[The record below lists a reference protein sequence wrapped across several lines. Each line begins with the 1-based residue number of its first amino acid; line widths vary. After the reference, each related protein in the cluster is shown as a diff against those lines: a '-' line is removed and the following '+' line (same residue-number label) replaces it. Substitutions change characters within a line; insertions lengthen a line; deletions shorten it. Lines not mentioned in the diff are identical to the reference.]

1 MKRYILLGMSFI
13 ALNLC
18 HLYAQQLPKGE
29 GKFTF
34 TEYAPF
40 SERPVDVYYYISP
53 TGDLETMPVVF
64 VFQGADRGVEYL
76 VEFWKKA
83 AEERQFIFVLP
94 HFDLQLYPLEDY
106 QETGILTADRKHA
119 KPQYL
124 QTSALIDEIFNY
136 IQKYTGTKAT
146 KYIMYGHSAG
156 GQFIHRFMLFYD
168 SPYVEKAIVGSP
180 GWYTF
185 PDKEQSFPYG
195 VAGIPYV
202 DGETLRRY
210 LSKDIVIQLGKAD
223 TVREP
228 YLRKTPEAEA
238 QGGNRL
244 ERGRAFYAYARQ
256 LAADNNWSFYWRK
269 EEVEGVGHNS
279 VRMAENAI
287 PTLLS
292 GSIRLSPQP
301 EAITTRFYPAPEKEY
316 HTPTLRKPVTE
327 GLASLTEITRYLGT
341 LVEKHPDHVT
351 LSALGISTEGRE
363 IPVLYFGSGK
373 DKHKI
378 RVWIQAG
385 LHGNEPAGPE
395 AVCMLADY
403 LLNDAE
409 GQKLLTHFELALV
422 PVANV
427 DGYATQNRMSG
438 NGLDLN
444 RDQSKLADPVSV
456 LLKKAYISWAP
467 EVALDIHEFTPW
479 RKDYNAFFHKPVAI
493 YEDVLFLPTGHL
505 NVSEPIRDFSLN
517 VIQRSAAEALMA
529 KGYTWGYY
537 FTSKVEADRLWLS
550 KGAGSPQSSSTNF
563 ALSNAVSLFIE
574 IRGIGLG
581 RTSFERRTETGFIV
595 AANMLETCYNHKEK
609 LKSTIRKAIAATKK
623 GDKPAYVSFKGKES
637 LYTAHFVDFAQN
649 DTFSATLPAL
659 DMLECEPVITRLR
672 PKAYILTD
680 TCRNAVRIL
689 EALGADIKRAPK
701 AFIRNVEEYTVT
713 EYEKSA
719 MAWEMIYPVKVK
731 TGTKKIRKT
740 FPAGSYIVSPN
751 QKAGNYIVTLLEP
764 ESINGFIPFGVIETQ
779 LGTTLPVYRQIK

>member
-1 MKRYILLGMSFI
+1 MKRHLLLGMSFI
-13 ALNLC
+13 ILSLSRF
-18 HLYAQQLPKGE
+18 YAQQLPNGE

-40 SERPVDVYYYISP
+40 SGRPVDVYYYIP
-53 TGDLETMPVVF
+53 PAGDLKTMPVVF
-64 VFQGADRGVEYL
+64 VFQGADRGYEYL
-76 VEFWKKA
+76 IEFWKKA

-106 QETGILTADRKHA
+106 QEAGVLTADRKHV
-119 KPQYL
+119 KPQRL
-124 QTSALIDEIFNY
+124 QTSALVDEIFNY
-136 IQKYTGTKAT
+136 LQRHTGAKAT
-146 KYIMYGHSAG
+146 QYMMYGHSAG
-156 GQFIHRFMLFYD
+156 GQFIHRSMLFYD

-185 PDKEQSFPYG
+185 PDKAQAFPYG

-202 DGETLRRY
+202 DRETLRRY

-223 TVREP
+223 TVRES

-256 LAADNNWSFYWRK
+256 LAADNNWSFRWRK

-279 VRMAENAI
+279 VRMAEHAI

-292 GSIRLSPQP
+292 DPVRPIPQP
-301 EAITTRFYPAPEKEY
+301 EAVTTRFYPIPEREY

-327 GLASLTEITRYLGT
+327 GLASLTEITRYLVA
-341 LVEKHPDHVT
+341 LVEEHPGRVT
-351 LSALGISTEGRE
+351 LSTLGVSTGGRE

-373 DKHKI
+373 DKNKI

-395 AVCMLADY
+395 AVCMLAGY

-427 DGYATQNRMSG
+427 DGYAIQNRMSG

-456 LLKKAYISWAP
+456 LLKKAYTGWDP

-479 RKDYNAFFHKPVAI
+479 RKDYDAFFQMPVAI

-505 NVSEPIRDFSLN
+505 NVPEPIRDFSLN
-517 VIQRSAAEALMA
+517 VLQKSAGEALME
-529 KGYTWGYY
+529 KEYTWGYY
-537 FTSKVEADRLWLS
+537 FTPKLESDRLWIS

-581 RTSFERRTETGFIV
+581 RTSFERRTEAGFIV
-595 AANMLETCYNHKEK
+595 AANMLETCRNHKDQ
-609 LKSTIRKAIAATKK
+609 LKSAIRKALADTKK
-623 GDKPAYVSFKGKES
+623 GDKPAFVSFKGKKS
-637 LYTAHFVDFAQN
+637 LYTARFVDFARN
-649 DTFSATLPAL
+649 DTFSVTLPAL
-659 DMLECEPVITRLR
+659 DVLDCEPLIIRPR
-672 PKAYILTD
+672 PKAYILTGA
-680 TCRNAVRIL
+680 CRNAVRIL
-689 EALGADIKRAPK
+689 EVLGADIKRASKP
-701 AFIRNVEEYTVT
+701 FTRNVEEYTVA

-719 MAWEMIYPVKVK
+719 VVWEMIYPVKVK
-731 TGTKKIRKT
+731 TETRKIRKT

-764 ESINGFIPFGVIETQ
+764 ESMNGFIPFGVIEAQ
-779 LGTTLPVYRQIK
+779 PGTTLPVYRQVK